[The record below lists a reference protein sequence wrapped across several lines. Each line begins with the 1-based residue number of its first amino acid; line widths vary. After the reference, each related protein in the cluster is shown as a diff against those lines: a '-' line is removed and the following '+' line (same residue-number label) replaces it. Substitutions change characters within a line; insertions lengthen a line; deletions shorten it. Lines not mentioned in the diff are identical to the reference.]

1 MVRPVTEHDT
11 GIKVLCEAPTEAA
24 QSVECVD
31 IVAIHGIGAHP
42 DDSWCKNAGTT
53 ETPQWVNWLEAENML
68 PAVAP
73 NARIM
78 RYGYESQWFGE
89 GAMRQ
94 KASTV
99 AKRLLLAL
107 RRERK
112 GYPYRPLVFIAHC
125 FGGLVVLKALLDARH
140 APDEWPGIYAS
151 TTGLIFFGTPFRG
164 AEGMSQMEMLEAAR
178 REYEE
183 DMVQPYILNI
193 LEPGNE
199 FLQELVDQF
208 GKTRQEAN
216 KAAVACFY
224 ELKSS
229 NVGKIVGR
237 EDRIRFVVSESSGCL
252 DLSDATNKFSL
263 SRSHFD
269 MNKFGKPTEEDF
281 QTLKDVVQAM
291 IEESPGLVAARY
303 KCTYSTS

>member
-1 MVRPVTEHDT
+1 MVRPVTNDDT
-11 GIKVLCEAPTEAA
+11 GLKVLREAPAEAA
-24 QSVECVD
+24 EIID

-42 DDSWCKNAGTT
+42 DDSWCKNVGTA
-53 ETPQWVNWLEAENML
+53 ESPQWVNWLNKEDML

-78 RYGYESQWFGE
+78 RYGYQSQWFGE

-99 AKRLLLAL
+99 AQRLLLAL
-107 RRERK
+107 QRK
-112 GYPYRPLVFIAHC
+112 RADYPFRPLLFIAHC

-140 APDEWPGIYAS
+140 DESEWPGVFAS

-164 AEGMSQMEMLEAAR
+164 AEGMSQVEMLEAAR

-183 DMVQPYILNI
+183 DEVQGDILKI

-199 FLQELVDQF
+199 FLQEVVDQF
-208 GKTRQEAN
+208 GKTRRQAN
-216 KAAVACFY
+216 KAQVTCFY

-229 NVGKIVGR
+229 NVGRIVGKV
-237 EDRIRFVVSESSGCL
+237 DRTRFVVSESSGCL

-281 QTLKDVVQAM
+281 ETVGEVVRDM
-291 IEESPGLVAARY
+291 IRASPKLLLARSQCNY
-303 KCTYSTS
+303 AS